1 MMILDTS
8 VLGYAVGG
16 EHPLRDPCR
25 RVLAAQ
31 ATGRLDGATTVE
43 VIQEFTHIQARR
55 RPRAEAAG
63 LARDYAAS
71 VQLLQ
76 ATPADLL
83 RALTIF
89 EQSPAL
95 GMFDAVLAA
104 VALNHGADGLI
115 SADGAFGSVSGLRWI
130 DPASPDL
137 EAILGP
143 VG

>member
-55 RPRAEAAG
+55 RPRGEAAG
-63 LARDYAAS
+63 LARDYAAA

-89 EQSPAL
+89 EQSSAL

-137 EAILGP
+137 DTILGT
-143 VG
+143 VE